1 MSTYSRHLHVYGRA
15 EKAIDQY
22 TSLFNHAEIEGI
34 LRFGADEAPDVEGK
48 VKHAQFMI
56 EGQTF
61 MIMESAHDH
70 NFEFSEAISLMV
82 YCDTQ
87 DEIDDYWEKLKEGG
101 DPNAQ
106 QCGWLK
112 DRYGVSWQVAPRLLG
127 EMIRKGTPEQVN
139 RVTQI
144 FLPMKK
150 LDIATIQK
158 AYDG

>member
-1 MSTYSRHLHVYGRA
+1 
-15 EKAIDQY
+15 
-22 TSLFNHAEIEGI
+22 
-34 LRFGADEAPDVEGK
+34 
-48 VKHAQFMI
+48 
-56 EGQTF
+56 